1 MNIQLPTGKTISISV
16 YEYLFILKD
25 EDMDTFYQ
33 NCIADDV
40 GNYIEDPFSDA
51 SMKGKL
57 EVDEPVEIPEV
68 PIEEK
73 PEI

>member
-1 MNIQLPTGKTISISV
+1 MNIQLPTGKTVSISV

-25 EDMDTFYQ
+25 EDMDIFYQ
-33 NCIADDV
+33 NCVADDV

-57 EVDEPVEIPEV
+57 IEEDEPTIPEV
-68 PIEEK
+68 PIGET
-73 PEI
+73 PDI